1 MEGLI
6 MAGQLI
12 LGLSILVTLHE
23 FGHYITAKWF
33 KMRVEKF
40 YLFFDFLFPI
50 PSLLNFALFKKKIGD
65 TEYGLGWFPL
75 GGYVSIAGMI
85 DETQDAAT
93 LAKEPEPWEFRAKPA
108 YQRLIVMLGGVIVNI
123 ITGIVIFVCLTYSNG
138 NNFIS
143 KEELNKN
150 GIVALELAQQIGL
163 KTGDT
168 VTGTVRPPKEGE
180 KYFALIKVTTING
193 KHPDKIRDRVPF
205 DYLTPLFPFEKLNLF
220 TNGSSYG
227 TRIMDLFTPIG
238 KGQRGLI
245 VAQPKTGKTMLLKEV
260 ANAIAANH
268 PECYLMIVLI
278 DERPEEVTDMQRSV
292 NAEVIASTFDEPADK
307 HVKVSQIALQKAKRL
322 VEVGHDVVIL
332 LDSITRLARAY
343 NTVAPAS
350 GKVLSGGVEANAMQ
364 KPKQFFGAARKIENG
379 GSLTILATALTD
391 TGSKMD
397 EVIFEEFKGTGNME
411 LQLDR
416 KLANKRIFPAID
428 ITSSSTRRDDLLLD
442 KMVWNKMW
450 LLRKHIGDMHVD
462 EAMNFLMN
470 QMKGTKDNEEFLATM
485 NK

>member
-163 KTGDT
+163 NTGDKIIKVNGADYLSLTDLRSSDVLLGDNSSYTVQRGDQTLEIKIPSNFIEKLSDKKAGFIEPMAKFKVAEVTSPNPPSAFDKLLGKKSEEMLPALSAGLKTGDYVTSVNDKSITYYHEVKEALKLEAGKPIRLGILRNGKADTLQMT
-168 VTGTVRPPKEGE
+168 VTQTGQIGFFPEL
-180 KYFALIKVTTING
+180 LIKVSHQEYGILEATGIGTSRAFSVITDNVRG
-193 KHPDKIRDRVPF
+193 FKKIASGDVSASKA
-205 DYLTPLFPFEKLNLF
+205 LS
-220 TNGSSYG
+220 G
-227 TRIMDLFTPIG
+227 PIG
-238 KGQRGLI
+238 IAQMFGGVWDWTRFWMLTGLLSMALAFMNI
-245 VAQPKTGKTMLLKEV
+245 LPIPALDGGHAVFLIYEMITGKPASDKVLERAQQV
-260 ANAIAANH
+260 G
-268 PECYLMIVLI
+268 MI
-278 DERPEEVTDMQRSV
+278 
-292 NAEVIASTFDEPADK
+292 
-307 HVKVSQIALQKAKRL
+307 
-322 VEVGHDVVIL
+322 IL
-332 LDSITRLARAY
+332 LALMAY
-343 NTVAPAS
+343 T
-350 GKVLSGGVEANAMQ
+350 
-364 KPKQFFGAARKIENG
+364 FGNDIFK
-379 GSLTILATALTD
+379 AL
-391 TGSKMD
+391 
-397 EVIFEEFKGTGNME
+397 F
-411 LQLDR
+411 
-416 KLANKRIFPAID
+416 
-428 ITSSSTRRDDLLLD
+428 
-442 KMVWNKMW
+442 
-450 LLRKHIGDMHVD
+450 
-462 EAMNFLMN
+462 
-470 QMKGTKDNEEFLATM
+470 
-485 NK
+485 

>member
-143 KEELNKN
+143 KAELNKN

-163 KTGDT
+163 KTGDRIIKVNGADYHSLTDLRSSDVLLGDNSSYTVQRGDQTLEIKIPSNFIEKLSDKKAGFIEPMAKFKVAEVTSPNPPSAFDKLLGKKSEEMLPALSAGLKSGDYITSINNKPITYYHEVKEALKIEAAKPIRLGILRNGIADTLQMT
-168 VTGTVRPPKEGE
+168 VTQSGQIGFFPDL
-180 KYFALIKVTTING
+180 LIKVSHQDYGILEATGIGTSRAFSVITDNVRG
-193 KHPDKIRDRVPF
+193 FKKIASGDVSASKA
-205 DYLTPLFPFEKLNLF
+205 LS
-220 TNGSSYG
+220 G
-227 TRIMDLFTPIG
+227 PIG
-238 KGQRGLI
+238 IAQMFGGVWDWTRFWMLTGLLSMALAFMNI
-245 VAQPKTGKTMLLKEV
+245 LPIPALDGGHAVFLIYEMITGKPASDKVLERAQQV
-260 ANAIAANH
+260 G
-268 PECYLMIVLI
+268 MI
-278 DERPEEVTDMQRSV
+278 
-292 NAEVIASTFDEPADK
+292 
-307 HVKVSQIALQKAKRL
+307 
-322 VEVGHDVVIL
+322 IL
-332 LDSITRLARAY
+332 LALMAY
-343 NTVAPAS
+343 T
-350 GKVLSGGVEANAMQ
+350 
-364 KPKQFFGAARKIENG
+364 FGNDIFK
-379 GSLTILATALTD
+379 AL
-391 TGSKMD
+391 
-397 EVIFEEFKGTGNME
+397 F
-411 LQLDR
+411 
-416 KLANKRIFPAID
+416 
-428 ITSSSTRRDDLLLD
+428 
-442 KMVWNKMW
+442 
-450 LLRKHIGDMHVD
+450 
-462 EAMNFLMN
+462 
-470 QMKGTKDNEEFLATM
+470 
-485 NK
+485 